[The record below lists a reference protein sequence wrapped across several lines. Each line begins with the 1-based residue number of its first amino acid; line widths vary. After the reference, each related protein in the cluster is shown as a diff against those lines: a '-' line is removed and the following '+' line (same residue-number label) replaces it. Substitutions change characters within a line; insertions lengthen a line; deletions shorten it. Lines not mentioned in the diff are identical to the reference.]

1 MPEGASFECVA
12 AELDE
17 VPDEIR
23 FAPKSKETVSQEVKV
38 MLGAAL
44 CPMGTVY
51 LERYDFKAH

>member
-1 MPEGASFECVA
+1 MA